1 MRKTIPSP
9 RRPQVVI
16 TPAMQDRFEQQAAR
30 FRQAM
35 DQLDFAQARLCCEQ
49 VLKVIPQQMQ
59 VLSDYALVLMR
70 LGEHQKAWKIYQRIY
85 QSPHRHRA
93 SDTWLDGLAEL
104 SGLMNKP
111 LEVKRYGHE
120 SLSKADAIYKQNVR
134 YPFPARGPEPLD
146 LDNPQKNI
154 IAFSLYGHHPRYC
167 ETLIKNVEVARELYP
182 AWTCRI
188 YLDDSVPQHVW
199 HRLQQPNV
207 QLVDMSH
214 EKTIMPTL
222 WRFLVMDDSSVER
235 FIVRDAD
242 SLLSEREVVAVE
254 AWVASP
260 FWFHHMRDYCSHT
273 ELLLAGMWGG
283 CHGVFHNIEQQIRDF
298 MTQYSGSARFTDQVF
313 LKTALW
319 ATVRESLLSH
329 DDIFDF
335 HDAHVFPPHPPVRWQ
350 GAEFH
355 VGSNAGYTR
364 VGGPASVTDNQP
376 QWVKLCSDA
385 GEFAYPAPVKNG
397 EWSLAV
403 PFFLVTD
410 YQNGKLRFVL
420 TDA

>member
-1 MRKTIPSP
+1 
-9 RRPQVVI
+9 
-16 TPAMQDRFEQQAAR
+16 
-30 FRQAM
+30 
-35 DQLDFAQARLCCEQ
+35 
-49 VLKVIPQQMQ
+49 
-59 VLSDYALVLMR
+59 
-70 LGEHQKAWKIYQRIY
+70 
-85 QSPHRHRA
+85 
-93 SDTWLDGLAEL
+93 
-104 SGLMNKP
+104 
-111 LEVKRYGHE
+111 
-120 SLSKADAIYKQNVR
+120 
-134 YPFPARGPEPLD
+134 
-146 LDNPQKNI
+146 
-154 IAFSLYGHHPRYC
+154 
-167 ETLIKNVEVARELYP
+167 
-182 AWTCRI
+182 
-188 YLDDSVPQHVW
+188 
-199 HRLQQPNV
+199 
-207 QLVDMSH
+207 
-214 EKTIMPTL
+214 
-222 WRFLVMDDSSVER
+222 
-235 FIVRDAD
+235 
-242 SLLSEREVVAVE
+242 
-254 AWVASP
+254 
-260 FWFHHMRDYCSHT
+260 
-273 ELLLAGMWGG
+273 MWGG

-335 HDAHVFPPHPPVRWQ
+335 HDAHAFPPHPPVRWQ